1 MTIETSGAA
10 IARPLPAAPHFLFR
24 WATLLMPHT
33 ARGPAGGHQPTPTM
47 SNREHL
53 RLIGVPVGSRI
64 RLAEFD
70 AAIDPLQREQLLA
83 YGLSIG
89 HPLEVLQQHPL
100 TVVLCDHVEIA
111 LEHVVAGDLWVEKL
125 PSRGRT

>member
-1 MTIETSGAA
+1 M
-10 IARPLPAAPHFLFR
+10 
-24 WATLLMPHT
+24 
-33 ARGPAGGHQPTPTM
+33 
-47 SNREHL
+47 
-53 RLIGVPVGSRI
+53 
-64 RLAEFD
+64 
-70 AAIDPLQREQLLA
+70 
-83 YGLSIG
+83 G

>member
-1 MTIETSGAA
+1 MNIETSGAA
-10 IARPLPAAPHFLFR
+10 IAPQPVALRMLLR
-24 WATLLMPHT
+24 WATLLKPHT
-33 ARGPAGGHQPTPTM
+33 ASGPAGGHQPVHKM
-47 SNREHL
+47 SSREHL
-53 RLIGVPVGSRI
+53 RLIGVPVGSKI

-70 AAIDPLQREQLLA
+70 SAIDPLQREQLLA

-111 LEHVVAGDLWVEKL
+111 LEHVVAADLWVEKL
-125 PSRGRT
+125 PGHDRA